1 MEKTITQ
8 KPRMIFRLDPSAKS
22 NEAVEACADV
32 AEKKLHVAAYCRVSS
47 GSNEQATSYAAQVD
61 YYSRLLQENEDYI
74 FSGIYADEG
83 ISGTSLKK
91 REAFN
96 QMMADAREHKFEM
109 IITKSVSR
117 FGRNTLDCLNCIRE
131 LSELGIDVYFEKENI
146 HTIKSEGEVLLTLIL
161 AVAQNESQTQSDNVK
176 WGIHK
181 QYERGNIKSIPSGK
195 FLGYDKDDEGNLVI
209 NQEQAVIVRR
219 IYEEFLDGYGG
230 YQIAKRLTDEKVPM
244 AYGGKGWCP
253 SHIKKVLINEKYKG
267 DTQFQKTYNTCC
279 LTKKR
284 AKNQGELPKPYV
296 EDTHPAIIEKPI
308 WDLVQLEFM
317 RQKQYCKDHHIT
329 NGRYHNQ
336 SDRFPFAGRIICETC
351 GSTYMQLTDNEGK
364 KYWRCKTFQGK
375 KGTLIEGK
383 MYNPPPRKLWA
394 DRSKNIYWLSDQS
407 PREMYCT
414 DVKVKA
420 EFIETLFI
428 NAWNHLVDHPE
439 EIKLSGDALKDY
451 RAGELKRLLLE
462 YGNIDE
468 IKPELVKQ
476 TLDHICVDKNGE
488 AVVIFLC
495 WVRI

>member
-1 MEKTITQ
+1 MEKNIIK
-8 KPRMIFRLDPSAKS
+8 KPRTIFRLNPSP
-22 NEAVEACADV
+22 NENKNKDERQDSHH
-32 AEKKLHVAAYCRVSS
+32 KKIRVAAYCRVSS
-47 GSNEQATSYAAQVD
+47 GSDEQLSSYEAQVD
-61 YYSRLLQENEDYI
+61 YYNRVLQENQDYI
-74 FSGIYADEG
+74 FSVIYADEG
-83 ISGTSLKK
+83 ISGTCLKK

-96 QMMADAREHKFEM
+96 RMIADAREHKFEM

-117 FGRNTLDCLNCIRE
+117 FGRNTLDCLNSIRE

-195 FLGYDKDDEGNLVI
+195 FLGYDKDEDGNLAI
-209 NQEQAVIVRR
+209 NQAQAAVVRR
-219 IYEEFLDGYGG
+219 IYQEFLEGYGG
-230 YQIAKRLTDEKVPM
+230 YQIAMRLTEEKVPM
-244 AYGGKGWCP
+244 AYGGKGWCA

-267 DTQFQKTYNTCC
+267 DTQFQKTYNTCY

-284 AKNQGELPKPYV
+284 AKNHGELPKPYV
-296 EDTHPAIIEKPI
+296 EDTHPAIIEKTI
-308 WDLVQLEFM
+308 WDLVQLELL
-317 RQKQYCKDHHIT
+317 RQEQYCQDHHIT

-336 SDRFPFAGRIICETC
+336 SDRFPFAGRIICGTC
-351 GSTYMQLTDNEGK
+351 GSTFMILTDNEGM

-394 DRSKNIYWLSDQS
+394 DRSKNIHWLSDQS

-414 DVKVKA
+414 DIKVKA
-420 EFIETLFI
+420 NFIETLFI

-439 EIKLSGDALKDY
+439 EIKSSGDALKDY
-451 RAGELKRLLLE
+451 RAGELKHLLKE
-462 YGNIDE
+462 YGKILE

-476 TLDHICVDKNGE
+476 TLDHICIDEKGE
-488 AVVIFLC
+488 AGVIFLSG
-495 WVRI
+495 VRI